1 MLRVLWPNLKINT
14 QEQMLFSGHLHSYLL
29 DINFVLVIYWIY
41 EMTSSPWII
50 SQLQE
55 KSLTEGGVADEL
67 TKQIHRVAK
76 NVEGNCNKV
85 YTPYL

>member
-1 MLRVLWPNLKINT
+1 
-14 QEQMLFSGHLHSYLL
+14 
-29 DINFVLVIYWIY
+29 
-41 EMTSSPWII
+41 MTSSPWII

-85 YTPYL
+85 YTPYLLCMKYIYPIYYT